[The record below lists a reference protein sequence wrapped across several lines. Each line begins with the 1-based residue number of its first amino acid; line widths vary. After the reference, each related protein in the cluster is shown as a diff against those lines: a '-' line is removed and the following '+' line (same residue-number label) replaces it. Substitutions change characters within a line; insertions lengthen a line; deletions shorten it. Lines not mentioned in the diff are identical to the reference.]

1 MNPNDL
7 ANELEA
13 QNYDYW
19 LNLMLDN
26 VPNDIDKREG
36 SIIYD
41 AVAPAAMVNAQQ
53 SLSLANI
60 IRETYIKTAQGEFL
74 DYRAFEHGTS
84 RYEATN
90 AEVKAKFNDDDGN
103 PVNVEVGD
111 RFASIA
117 ESPIFYTVI
126 KSNGDGTA
134 EMQAEEAGTSA
145 NSYLGQVLPVT
156 PNDNLAWAEI
166 TEITIPARDEENDE
180 HLRARLLNTN
190 SWVAY
195 GGNVADYLNMTSKIN
210 DVGATQVYP
219 TWDGADANDWTE
231 MLLRMYTRWCDKKG
245 YKVETLDL
253 LEGDEA
259 GIKSVTLKVKGEFA
273 YGYLKAEK
281 GVHRLVRISPFNANG
296 KRQTSFASVE
306 VLPELTKDQDID
318 IRPEDLKIDTY
329 RASGAGGQHVNKTES
344 AIRITHLP
352 TGIVVQCQNERSQF
366 ANKDTAMA
374 MLKSK
379 LIELKERAHKEKI
392 EDLTGEL
399 KDMGWGSQIRSYVFH
414 PYNMVKD
421 HRTNEETSNLNAVMN
436 GEIDQFIVSYLKEE
450 AKK

>member
-1 MNPNDL
+1 MQENGFWDDVKRAEEVTKECKIIKDKIERYENLVSRIDDVEVL
-7 ANELEA
+7 AELAQEDEDTVNEVIQEIRSIEKEVESYRVELLLSGE
-13 QNYDYW
+13 YDRNNAI
-19 LNLMLDN
+19 LNLHAG
-26 VPNDIDKREG
+26 VGG
-36 SIIYD
+36 S
-41 AVAPAAMVNAQQ
+41 
-53 SLSLANI
+53 
-60 IRETYIKTAQGEFL
+60 
-74 DYRAFEHGTS
+74 
-84 RYEATN
+84 
-90 AEVKAKFNDDDGN
+90 
-103 PVNVEVGD
+103 
-111 RFASIA
+111 
-117 ESPIFYTVI
+117 
-126 KSNGDGTA
+126 
-134 EMQAEEAGTSA
+134 
-145 NSYLGQVLPVT
+145 
-156 PNDNLAWAEI
+156 
-166 TEITIPARDEENDE
+166 
-180 HLRARLLNTN
+180 
-190 SWVAY
+190 
-195 GGNVADYLNMTSKIN
+195 
-210 DVGATQVYP
+210 
-219 TWDGADANDWTE
+219 DANDWTE

-392 EDLTGEL
+392 
-399 KDMGWGSQIRSYVFH
+399 
-414 PYNMVKD
+414 
-421 HRTNEETSNLNAVMN
+421 
-436 GEIDQFIVSYLKEE
+436 
-450 AKK
+450 